1 MVVAVIMT
9 LVLFSGGPN
18 GAISFAQQQPTP
30 ANSIKWLNPETDT
43 STEISAKP
51 DGSGGATASSYHLVA
66 TVNSLPA
73 SPSVTFAVKC
83 GSALAV
89 EITPVTQVGADTF
102 QADWQGTAMP
112 ADGECDLIASLRSSG
127 TEINTDA
134 ETVMI
139 NNATSA
145 PPGGLDPTTA
155 QAETIEITSPTNGS
169 ALNFTDPP
177 GTPRFTAVIQVK
189 HSADVTEVTPYYTVT
204 APGVEPVWTECANGV
219 QTAAEAANGVECE
232 LASPTFPTQVT
243 GIAVVVAD
251 APLDP
256 IPEPDVDSGDGHRVI
271 GAGATPPPTAS
282 PTTASPSSPSGS
294 PTTSSPSPT
303 PTTASPS
310 PSASTPPPPIA
321 YSSTTTI
328 DYNGKAF
335 TGKVKSDARKCR
347 SGRNVLLMK
356 EKGNDAKKVGSDRT
370 NKKGNYSINEPDAD
384 GTYYTV
390 AKAKGFTDNAGRPVT
405 CAQDKSKKR
414 KV

>member
-18 GAISFAQQQPTP
+18 GAISFAQQQTTP
-30 ANSIKWLNPETDT
+30 ANSIKWLNPDGDT
-43 STEISAKP
+43 SLEISAKP
-51 DGSGGATASSYHLVA
+51 DNSGGTTAASYHLVA

-73 SPSVTFAVKC
+73 SPSVTFAYKC
-83 GSALAV
+83 GSAAAV
-89 EITPVTQVGADTF
+89 DIGPVTQVGSDTF
-102 QADWQGTAMP
+102 QADWLGTAMP
-112 ADGECDLIASLRSSG
+112 ADGSCSLIASLRSSG
-127 TEINTDA
+127 TEVNTDT

-139 NNATSA
+139 NNATGG
-145 PPGGLDPTTA
+145 PPGGVDPTTA
-155 QAETIEITSPTNGS
+155 QGETIEITSPTNGA

-177 GTPRFTAVIQVK
+177 GTPRFTAIIQVK
-189 HSADVTEVTPYYTVT
+189 HSADVTDVTPYYTVT
-204 APGVEPVWTECANGV
+204 APGVEPVWTECANGA

-232 LASPTFPTQVT
+232 LASPAFPTQVT

-256 IPEPDVDSGDGHRVI
+256 IPEPDIDSGDGHRVI
-271 GAGATPPPTAS
+271 GTGATPPPSGTPTTAS
-282 PTTASPSSPSGS
+282 PTTAS

-335 TGKVKSDARKCR
+335 TGKVKSDARRCR
-347 SGRNVLLMK
+347 SGRNVVLMK
-356 EKGNDAKKVGSDRT
+356 EKGGDDKKVGSDRT
-370 NKKGNYSINEPDAD
+370 NKKGNYSINEPNAD

-390 AKAKGFTDNAGRPVT
+390 AKAKGFTDNSGRTVT
-405 CAQDKSKKR
+405 CAQDRSKKR